1 MKATSEELAIFVA
14 VVESGSFSR
23 AAEQLG
29 QANSAVSRAVK
40 KLEMKLGVSLLNRT
54 TRQLSLTEEGER
66 YFRRVQQI
74 LQEMAAAETEIMES
88 RNTPRGLLRID
99 AATPVMLHFLMP
111 LIKPFRERYPEI
123 TLSLVSSETFINLI
137 ERKVDVAIRAG
148 TLTDSSL
155 RARPL
160 FTSYRK
166 IIASPDYIAR
176 FGKPESVEELKQH
189 LCLGFSEPISLNTW
203 PIACSD
209 GQLHEIECGI
219 SSNSGETLKQLCLS
233 GNGIACLS
241 DYMIDKEIARGEL
254 VELLAD
260 APTAAIAFSINGMVK
275 FEMPISRVSPCFFSF
290 QQCLHKFFDRHGIT
304 RRWPVDQRQID
315 IIGTQFFQAL
325 FQAWD

>member
-1 MKATSEELAIFVA
+1 MRATSEEIAIFIA

-40 KLEMKLGVSLLNRT
+40 KLESKLGVSLLNRT

-66 YFRRVQQI
+66 YFRRMQGV
-74 LQEMAAAETEIMES
+74 LQEMAAAENELMET
-88 RNTPRGLLRID
+88 RHTPRGLLRID
-99 AATPVMLHFLMP
+99 AATPVILHYLMP

-137 ERKVDVAIRAG
+137 ERKVDVAIRVG

-160 FTSYRK
+160 FASYRK
-166 IIASPDYIAR
+166 IIASPDYIER
-176 FGKPESVEELKQH
+176 FGTPETVDDLKQH
-189 LCLGFSEPISLNTW
+189 LCLGFTEPASLNTW
-203 PIACSD
+203 PLACCD
-209 GQLHEIECGI
+209 GQLHEVTSGI

-241 DYMIDKEIARGEL
+241 DYMVDKEIARGEF

-260 APTAAIAFSINGMVK
+260 KRLPVEMPFSAVYYSDRAVSTRIRAFIDFLSEHETQRKAINGSANAPTLN
-275 FEMPISRVSPCFFSF
+275 
-290 QQCLHKFFDRHGIT
+290 
-304 RRWPVDQRQID
+304 
-315 IIGTQFFQAL
+315 
-325 FQAWD
+325 

>member
-1 MKATSEELAIFVA
+1 MKATSEELAIFVS

-29 QANSAVSRAVK
+29 LANSAVSRAVK

-74 LQEMAAAETEIMES
+74 LQEMAAAETELMET
-88 RNTPRGLLRID
+88 RRTPRGLLRID
-99 AATPVMLHFLMP
+99 AATPVVLHLLMP
-111 LIKPFRERYPEI
+111 LVKPFRDRYPEV

-166 IIASPDYIAR
+166 IVASPDYVAKH
-176 FGKPESVEELKQH
+176 GAPQHVDALAQH
-189 LCLGFSEPISLNTW
+189 LCLGFTEPVSLNTW
-203 PIACSD
+203 PVARAD
-209 GQLHEIECGI
+209 GQLYEIEVGL
-219 SSNSGETLKQLCLS
+219 SSNSGETLKQLSLT

-241 DYMIDKEIARGEL
+241 DYMIDGEIARGEL

-260 APTAAIAFSINGMVK
+260 QRLPVAMPFSAVYYSDRAVSTRIRAFIDFLSEQV
-275 FEMPISRVSPCFFSF
+275 
-290 QQCLHKFFDRHGIT
+290 T
-304 RRWPVDQRQID
+304 R
-315 IIGTQFFQAL
+315 
-325 FQAWD
+325 

>member
-1 MKATSEELAIFVA
+1 MKATSEELTIFVA

-29 QANSAVSRAVK
+29 QANSAISRSVK

-66 YFRRVQQI
+66 YFRRVQSV

-88 RNTPRGLLRID
+88 RSTPRGLLRID
-99 AATPVMLHFLMP
+99 AATPVVLHFLMP
-111 LIKPFRERYPEI
+111 LIKPFRERYPEM

-160 FTSYRK
+160 FASYRK
-166 IIASPDYIAR
+166 IIASPQYIAEH
-176 FGKPESVEELKQH
+176 GKPETVEELAQH
-189 LCLGFSEPISLNTW
+189 LCLGFTEPVSLNTW
-203 PIACSD
+203 PVSCCD
-209 GQLHEIECGI
+209 GQLLEIESAV
-219 SSNSGETLKQLCLS
+219 SSNSGETLKQLCLT

-241 DYMIDKEIARGEL
+241 DYMVDKEIGRGEF

-260 APTAAIAFSINGMVK
+260 KRLPV
-275 FEMPISRVSPCFFSF
+275 EMPFSAVYYSDRAVS
-290 QQCLHKFFDRHGIT
+290 T
-304 RRWPVDQRQID
+304 RIRAFID
-315 IIGTQFFQAL
+315 FLSEHVKQL
-325 FQAWD
+325 PKELS